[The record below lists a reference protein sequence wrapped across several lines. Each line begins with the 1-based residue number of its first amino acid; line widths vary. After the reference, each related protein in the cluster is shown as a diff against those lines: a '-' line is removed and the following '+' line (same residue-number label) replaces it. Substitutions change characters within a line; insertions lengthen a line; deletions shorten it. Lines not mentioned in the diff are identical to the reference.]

1 MLLASGR
8 VGLLTAAA
16 VLAAPL
22 AALATLAAGCHSA
35 PKVAGLSPLK
45 APQMS
50 PDSVVLEVFRVRF
63 PFGDPEANVVL
74 WEEVDEQHVPTDVR
88 RRLARNGFRVGLL
101 GGQVPIPLSRL
112 LELKEKPAPTGE
124 GTEVRVAEVGDR
136 PPVERAHITVR
147 SGARAEVLASGEY
160 ETLPALVVGESG
172 ELGGQMYEHAQGV
185 LAVRAFPLPDG
196 RVRLELTPEVHHDA
210 PRPRWVGKQ
219 GMWRIETGR
228 PRRAFDELALEA
240 TLSPGSMLVLSSLP
254 TRSGSLGH
262 YFLTEDQ
269 EQLTQKLILV
279 RLCQT
284 QHDEVCAAGDVLDL
298 DALEVPD
305 G

>member
-1 MLLASGR
+1 MPLASGR

-22 AALATLAAGCHSA
+22 AAGCQSA
-35 PKVAGLSPLK
+35 PKVVGRSPLK

-63 PFGDPEANVVL
+63 PFGDPEANVDL
-74 WEEVDEQHVPTDVR
+74 WQEVDEQHVPADVR

-112 LELKEKPAPTGE
+112 LQLKKKPAPTGE
-124 GTEVRVAEVGDR
+124 ATEVRVAQLEDR
-136 PPVERAHITVR
+136 PAVERAHITVR
-147 SGARAEVLASGEY
+147 SGARAEVVASGEY
-160 ETLPALVVGESG
+160 EKLPALVVGESG
-172 ELGGQMYEHAQGV
+172 ELGGQTYEHAQGV

-196 RVRLELTPEVHHDA
+196 RVKLEVTPEVLHDA
-210 PRPRWVGKQ
+210 PRPRWVGKH

-254 TRSGSLGH
+254 NRPGSLGH
-262 YFLTEDQ
+262 YFLTEDE

-284 QHDEVCAAGDVLDL
+284 QHNEVCAPEEVLDL
-298 DALEVPD
+298 DGIEAAPQ
-305 G
+305 